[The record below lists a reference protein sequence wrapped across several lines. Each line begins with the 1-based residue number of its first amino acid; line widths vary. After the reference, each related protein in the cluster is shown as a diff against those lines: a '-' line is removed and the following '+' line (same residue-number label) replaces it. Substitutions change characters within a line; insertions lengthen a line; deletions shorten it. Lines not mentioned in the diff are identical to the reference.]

1 MVETIVPVVHGTRTW
16 LASLALFALAATA
29 SAALLGLALGA
40 LLPAGGG
47 RAAAVVA
54 LFALLEAAA
63 ELGLV
68 RLPLPQLRR
77 QVPQRWRERY
87 PQPLA
92 ALLYGAGLGV
102 GFATYLP
109 VATLLVVAAGVIALA
124 GPGAGAAVLAAF
136 GLGRGL
142 ALAVATARVRSYEQA
157 AGRVER
163 MARLAG
169 RRRLRRL
176 NAAALAVLAAVLAL
190 GAATGVAR
198 AATRLDLGP
207 DPVADPSAASG
218 VFAFDRV
225 NSDGSLTGVVL
236 YNGTFTDLPGITPDV
251 DGTRVIVDTGPDFEI
266 IDVTTMT
273 VLQTLALP
281 GRDPALSGDWVVYRR
296 IQSGARQIVLYDIA
310 DQTSTVI
317 GRARLRSDLGPPDI
331 AYPRVVY
338 HRTSATRSSLVVYRI
353 DQASSRLLRTT
364 VRYSYFNPSI
374 SGTKVVYVLQTLF
387 DMSVQLIDLRTN
399 RSAAVYTL
407 KKRSGRFLW
416 TTGISDRHR
425 FFTIYDDAGS
435 WIERG

>member
-1 MVETIVPVVHGTRTW
+1 MVETIVPVVHGARTW
-16 LASLALFALAATA
+16 LASLTLFALAATA
-29 SAALLGLALGA
+29 SAACVGLLLGA

-47 RAAAVVA
+47 RAAVAVA

-68 RLPLPQLRR
+68 RLPLPQVRR

-109 VATLLVVAAGVIALA
+109 VSTLLVVAAGVIALA

-163 MARLAG
+163 MSRLAG

-176 NAAALAVLAAVLAL
+176 NAAALALLAAVLAL

-207 DPVADPSAASG
+207 APVADPSAAPG
-218 VFAFDRV
+218 VLAFDRV
-225 NSDGSLTGVVL
+225 NSDGSLTGVVR

-251 DGTRVIVDTGPDFEI
+251 DGTRVVVDTGPGFEI
-266 IDVTTMT
+266 LDVTTMT
-273 VLQTLALP
+273 VLQTLALS
-281 GRDPALSGDWVVYRR
+281 GRDPALSGNWLVYRR
-296 IQSGARQIVLYDIA
+296 THNGSRQIVLYDIT
-310 DQTSTVI
+310 DQTSRVI
-317 GRARLRSDLGPPDI
+317 GHARLRSDLGPPDI

-338 HRTSATRSSLVVYRI
+338 HRTSSTRSSLVVYRI
-353 DQASSRLLRTT
+353 DHASSRLLRTT

-374 SGTKVVYVLQTLF
+374 NGTRVVCVLQTLF
-387 DMSVQLIDLRTN
+387 GMSVRLIDLQTDHGT
-399 RSAAVYTL
+399 AIYTL
-407 KKRSGRFLW
+407 NKRGGRFLW
-416 TTGISDRHR
+416 STGISHR
-425 FFTIYDDAGS
+425 YRYFTVYDSAGS
-435 WIERG
+435 WIDRG